1 MEQWSAVDNTNGFPR
16 WKAGT
21 YNSILSDQVSSF
33 RFQAKQW
40 LHEIFVQNM
49 FGGWVINMS
58 ERRVG
63 LVLGGGGGKGAAHIG
78 VLNALEALAV
88 PIDVLAGTSIGGLVA
103 AFYAVGY
110 TPLEIE
116 QWFGRA
122 TARNIL
128 ERDPSNFGFL
138 GTRKIEA
145 LLREA
150 LGDRTFA
157 DARMPLAL
165 TAVDVTTGQE
175 IVLREGALV
184 EAVRATI
191 AVPGIFAPVVRGD
204 QLLVDG
210 GVLNNVPVNVAHDL
224 GAGQVIAVDLGLVT
238 ANFQLPT
245 LQPADGTVWSPRRW
259 VPRNQLLLAE
269 RALAIMMAQ
278 ITEQRL
284 RQTPPTVLLRPVV
297 GTVMPFDFTK
307 TVQGRMLGERAAFA
321 ERANLEAVRQWR
333 REGS

>member
-1 MEQWSAVDNTNGFPR
+1 
-16 WKAGT
+16 
-21 YNSILSDQVSSF
+21 
-33 RFQAKQW
+33 
-40 LHEIFVQNM
+40 
-49 FGGWVINMS
+49 MS
-58 ERRVG
+58 ERQVG

-128 ERDPSNFGFL
+128 ERDPLNFGFL

-150 LGDRTFA
+150 LGERTFA
-157 DARMPLAL
+157 DARVPLAL
-165 TAVDVTTGQE
+165 TAVD
-175 IVLREGALV
+175 IVNGREVVISEGLLV
-184 EAVRATI
+184 DAVRATI
-191 AVPGIFAPVVRGD
+191 AVPGIFAPVARGA

-210 GVLNNVPVNVAHDL
+210 GVLNNVPVNVAHEL
-224 GAGQVIAVDLGLVT
+224 GAGQVIAVDLGLV
-238 ANFQLPT
+238 AEHFRFPM
-245 LQPADGTVWSPRRW
+245 LQPADATVWSPRRW
-259 VPRNQLLLAE
+259 VPRNQLMLAE

-284 RQTPPTVLLRPVV
+284 SHTPPTVLLRPVV
-297 GTVMPFDFTK
+297 GTVLPFDFTK

-321 ERANLEAVRQWR
+321 QRTGIEAVREWR
-333 REGS
+333 HAAG